1 MDQEKM
7 TLPIT
12 TKWKATI
19 TNMNKDQKLIAEA
32 YNKVLGENARRSAA
46 GLDMDGLMAD
56 QERYE
61 KELDKKEAYKASL
74 AGHNSDDEASSH
86 LERVYQAVKDG
97 EWSFEDFKD
106 FVSVVRNEAKIRD

>member
-1 MDQEKM
+1 
-7 TLPIT
+7 
-12 TKWKATI
+12 
-19 TNMNKDQKLIAEA
+19 MNKDQKLIAES
-32 YNKVLGENARRSAA
+32 YSKVLGENARRSAA

-74 AGHNSDDEASSH
+74 AGHNSDDEASAH
-86 LERVYQAVKDG
+86 LERVYQAVKAG

-106 FVSVVRNEAKIRD
+106 FVSVVRNEAKIRG